1 MRDFKQAYL
10 FTLALVLFT
19 ALGFAGGVLLSPR
32 LQLAGGEW
40 PILHQAYQ
48 ILVDNGFKPAP
59 QSPGLEY
66 GMIRGMVQAYDDPY
80 TQFVEPIQHELEGNT
95 LQGSFGGIGVRIG
108 RDSDN
113 HVILYPLPDGPA
125 QQAGLLEGDR
135 LLMIEKLEITS
146 ETTDEQVQAALR
158 GPVGE
163 RVKITIARAPD
174 YQPVELSIKRAE
186 IPLPSVTWHLDP
198 DSPTLGMIEI
208 NVVAASTPDE
218 IQKAVE
224 DLRTRGA
231 DGYIL
236 DLRDNYGGLLT
247 AGIDT
252 ARLFLKEGVIIE
264 QQYKG
269 RDVESYEVEKPGP
282 LAEIPLAVLVNKNTA
297 SAAEI
302 IAGALKAHGRAK
314 LIGESTY
321 GKDTIQLVFD
331 LKDGSSLHVTSAH
344 WWIPGLAPMLQGTGV
359 QPDVTIASTEGS
371 SGPDPVARAAADLL
385 LSR

>member
-1 MRDFKQAYL
+1 MKDFKQAYL

-32 LQLAGGEW
+32 LQVSGGEW

-80 TQFVEPIQHELEGNT
+80 TQFVEPIQHELESNT

-113 HVILYPLPDGPA
+113 NVILYPLPDGPA
-125 QQAGLLEGDR
+125 KQAGLLEGDR
-135 LLMIEKLEITS
+135 LLMIEKLEIAS

-198 DSPTLGMIEI
+198 DSPTLGVIEV

-231 DGYIL
+231 EGYIL

-282 LAEIPLAVLVNKNTA
+282 LAEIPLAILVNKNTA

-331 LKDGSSLHVTSAH
+331 LKDGSSLHITSAH

-359 QPDVTIASTEGS
+359 QPDVTIMNTDGS
-371 SGPDPVARAAADLL
+371 SGPDPAERAAADLL
-385 LSR
+385 LGR

>member
-1 MRDFKQAYL
+1 MKDFKQAYL

-32 LQLAGGEW
+32 LQVAGGEW

-80 TQFVEPIQHELEGNT
+80 TQFVEPIQHELESNS

-108 RDSDN
+108 RDSN
-113 HVILYPLPDGPA
+113 NNVILYPLPDGPA
-125 QQAGLLEGDR
+125 QKAGLLEGDR
-135 LLMIEKLEITS
+135 LLMIEKLEIAS

-163 RVKITIARAPD
+163 RVNISIARAPD
-174 YQPVELSIKRAE
+174 YQPVKLSIKRAE

-198 DSPTLGMIEI
+198 DTPTLGMIEI

-224 DLRTRGA
+224 DLKARGA
-231 DGYIL
+231 EVYIL

-252 ARLFLKEGVIIE
+252 ARLFLKDGVIIE

-282 LAEIPLAVLVNKNTA
+282 LAEIPLAILVNKNTA

-302 IAGALKAHGRAK
+302 IAGALKVHGRAK
-314 LIGESTY
+314 LVGESTY

-344 WWIPGLAPMLQGTGV
+344 WWIPGLVPMLQGTGV
-359 QPDVTIASTEGS
+359 QPDVTVANTDGS
-371 SGPDPVARAAADLL
+371 SGPDPVARAATNLL
-385 LSR
+385 LGK

>member
-1 MRDFKQAYL
+1 MKDFKQAYL

-32 LQLAGGEW
+32 LQVAGGEW

-80 TQFVEPIQHELEGNT
+80 TQFVEPIQHELESNS

-108 RDSDN
+108 RDSN
-113 HVILYPLPDGPA
+113 NNVILYPLPDGPA
-125 QQAGLLEGDR
+125 QKAGLLEGDR
-135 LLMIEKLEITS
+135 LLMIEKLEIAS

-163 RVKITIARAPD
+163 RVNISIARAPD
-174 YQPVELSIKRAE
+174 YQPVKLSIKRAE

-224 DLRTRGA
+224 DLKARGA
-231 DGYIL
+231 EVYIL

-252 ARLFLKEGVIIE
+252 ARLFLKDGVIIE

-282 LAEIPLAVLVNKNTA
+282 LAEIPLAILVNKNTA

-302 IAGALKAHGRAK
+302 IAGALKVHGRAK
-314 LIGESTY
+314 LVGESTY

-344 WWIPGLAPMLQGTGV
+344 LWIPGLVPMLQGTGV
-359 QPDVTIASTEGS
+359 QPDVTVANTDGS
-371 SGPDPVARAAADLL
+371 SGPDPVARAATNLL
-385 LSR
+385 LGK